1 MKTIFFGTQPYDRES
16 FDRINADYG
25 IRIKY
30 HRSHLNIDNVP
41 LAQGAD
47 AVCIFVNDSADAP
60 TVGELA
66 RMLTR
71 LDENEAS
78 VDEVRSQPL
87 ACARRVH
94 ELTGATV
101 LLKGAVTMVVG
112 TDGEGN
118 ERVILSGRA
127 PAWMS
132 TAGSGDVLAGMLG
145 ALLAQQDDMLAE
157 DPALVPEV
165 VAAGAYIHGLA
176 GAIASRSEQ
185 RGWHRP
191 QIYGHSKKQHFG
203 EIGHPIIASDIIG
216 GIQPA
221 FLQLL

>member
-1 MKTIFFGTQPYDRES
+1 
-16 FDRINADYG
+16 
-25 IRIKY
+25 
-30 HRSHLNIDNVP
+30 
-41 LAQGAD
+41 
-47 AVCIFVNDSADAP
+47 
-60 TVGELA
+60 
-66 RMLTR
+66 MLTR
-71 LDENEAS
+71 LDGNEAS
-78 VDEVRSQPL
+78 VDKVRSQPL

-118 ERVILSGRA
+118 ERGILSGRA

-191 QIYGHSKKQHFG
+191 QIYGQSKKQHFG

>member
-1 MKTIFFGTQPYDRES
+1 
-16 FDRINADYG
+16 
-25 IRIKY
+25 
-30 HRSHLNIDNVP
+30 
-41 LAQGAD
+41 
-47 AVCIFVNDSADAP
+47 
-60 TVGELA
+60 
-66 RMLTR
+66 MLTR

-165 VAAGAYIHGLA
+165 VAAGAYMHGLA
-176 GAIASRSEQ
+176 GAIASQSEQ

-191 QIYGHSKKQHFG
+191 QIYGHSKSSISGKSAIRSSRAILSAAFSRH
-203 EIGHPIIASDIIG
+203 
-216 GIQPA
+216 

>member
-1 MKTIFFGTQPYDRES
+1 
-16 FDRINADYG
+16 
-25 IRIKY
+25 
-30 HRSHLNIDNVP
+30 
-41 LAQGAD
+41 
-47 AVCIFVNDSADAP
+47 
-60 TVGELA
+60 
-66 RMLTR
+66 
-71 LDENEAS
+71 
-78 VDEVRSQPL
+78 
-87 ACARRVH
+87 
-94 ELTGATV
+94 
-101 LLKGAVTMVVG
+101 MVVG

-221 FLQLL
+221 FAITLIAKQFTEHQSQHRWLCATLALPIRICRKDFHDLPQCQRHRCGL

>member
-1 MKTIFFGTQPYDRES
+1 
-16 FDRINADYG
+16 
-25 IRIKY
+25 
-30 HRSHLNIDNVP
+30 
-41 LAQGAD
+41 
-47 AVCIFVNDSADAP
+47 
-60 TVGELA
+60 
-66 RMLTR
+66 
-71 LDENEAS
+71 
-78 VDEVRSQPL
+78 
-87 ACARRVH
+87 
-94 ELTGATV
+94 
-101 LLKGAVTMVVG
+101 MVVG
-112 TDGEGN
+112 TDGESN

-165 VAAGAYIHGLA
+165 VAAGAYMHGLA
-176 GAIASRSEQ
+176 GAIASQSEQ

-203 EIGHPIIASDIIG
+203 EIGHPIIASDIIDS
-216 GIQPA
+216 IQPA